1 MVYGNRFPLEFNPWR
16 IPKKK
21 DGGQRLLQ
29 MSIHQLA
36 ANPHRVEDEDYL
48 QKSFIVGGPW
58 NAIPDTRA
66 LVSTEL
72 NLKRCGLCQWVYG
85 RTVRCHPCG
94 HLVCTVCLGLTA
106 LVTVDR
112 MICLF
117 CWTVPQHVHLSWEH
131 QNGEMRLHLQGPE
144 VVTKISLA
152 AHYHSR

>member
-1 MVYGNRFPLEFNPWR
+1 MVFGNRFPLEFNPWR

-117 CWTVPQHVHLSWEH
+117 CWMVPQ
-131 QNGEMRLHLQGPE
+131 
-144 VVTKISLA
+144 
-152 AHYHSR
+152 